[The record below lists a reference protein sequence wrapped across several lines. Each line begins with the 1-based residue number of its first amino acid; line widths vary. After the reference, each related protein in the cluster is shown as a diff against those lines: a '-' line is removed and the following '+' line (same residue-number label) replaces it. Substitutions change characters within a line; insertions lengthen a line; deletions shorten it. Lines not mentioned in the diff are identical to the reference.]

1 MRAAQAHAA
10 PPTAAVCRPRFPP
23 ARTLS
28 CDFRAKSSPNHFIA
42 AFGFIAEHIF
52 LGDAG
57 LEASIPLIRTVLVS
71 GAQQLH
77 LISVGITRKGVGS
90 LGVHLQLWCSAADTN
105 LRVVDVDLSGN
116 DISATSLQVSPLRSL
131 HPILRTPH
139 IRRLVLSSCRCV
151 GRPVVHGAQRHFL
164 SQAARLRRCCPVEG
178 PVRLG
183 REER

>member
-1 MRAAQAHAA
+1 MQWNDLMWPDEKA
-10 PPTAAVCRPRFPP
+10 TWISSPRHSYLQLCEQRRLMPHPRLLQFADPASPPP
-23 ARTLS
+23 APS
-28 CDFRAKSSPNHFIA
+28 PVISAQSPSPNHFIA

-116 DISATSLQVSPLRSL
+116 DI
-131 HPILRTPH
+131 I
-139 IRRLVLSSCRCV
+139 
-151 GRPVVHGAQRHFL
+151 L
-164 SQAARLRRCCPVEG
+164 SQAARLRSCCPVEG
-178 PVRLG
+178 AVRLG
-183 REER
+183 GEER